1 MKFIGVEVKI
11 GDLHVLKRCDKS
23 GKTMQT
29 VNIINSVS
37 HRWRQLASLLS
48 DDINKAENLS
58 QKFNNDPHMCLEQL
72 FKDCFIKNKPAVD
85 RYSQDWDG
93 LIELLEDI
101 DEAAIA
107 EEVREIVTNSY

>member
-1 MKFIGVEVKI
+1 M

-23 GKTMQT
+23 GKTMKT
-29 VNIINSVS
+29 VKIINSVS
-37 HRWRQLASLLS
+37 HRWRQITSLLS
-48 DDINKAENLS
+48 DDTNKAENLS
-58 QKFNNDPHMCLEQL
+58 QKFSNDPQKCLEQL
-72 FKDCFIKNKPAVD
+72 FIDCFIKNKPAVD

-107 EEVREIVTNSY
+107 EKVREMVTNSY